1 MKLQQLRYLKAVV
14 ESGLNVTE
22 AAERL
27 FTSQPGVSRQIRML
41 EDELGVLIFQ
51 RSGKHLTHVTPEGRQ
66 ILARAERIL
75 AEVDSIRSLA
85 ADFSDEQ
92 RGLLRLAT
100 THTQARYFLA
110 PRIEAFRCRYPAVSL
125 RIEQGGPA
133 DIARM
138 AAGGEVDFGIAT
150 EGIAQ
155 SRELVMLPAYRWH
168 HCLVV
173 PRDHPLAETTPVD
186 LQTVADYPL
195 VTYVHGFTGRSQLER
210 DFQAVD
216 REPDVVLSAADSDV
230 IKAYVRLGL
239 GVGIIADMAYE
250 PGQDA
255 DLACVDARHLFT
267 EQVTWVGF
275 NRGMFM
281 RGYMYDFLALVAPH
295 LTLERVDR
303 ALHAPDRKRVKA
315 LFADVHLP
323 RY

>member
-1 MKLQQLRYLKAVV
+1 MKLQQLRCLKAVV

-75 AEVDSIRSLA
+75 AEVDGIRSLA
-85 ADFSDEQ
+85 ADFSDER

-100 THTQARYFLA
+100 THTQARYFLP
-110 PRIEAFRCRYPAVSL
+110 PRIDAFRHDYPEVRL
-125 RIEQGGPA
+125 QIEQGGPA

-138 AAGGEVDFGIAT
+138 AASGEVDFGIAT
-150 EGIAQ
+150 EGVAQ
-155 SRELVMLPAYRWH
+155 NRERVMLPAYRWH

-173 PRDHPLAETTPVD
+173 PRDHPLARTPPAD
-186 LQTVADYPL
+186 LAAVAAHPL
-195 VTYVHGFTGRSQLER
+195 VTYVHGFTGRGQLER
-210 DFQAVD
+210 DFRAAD
-216 REPDVVLSAADSDV
+216 LEPDVVLSAADSDV

-239 GVGIIADMAYE
+239 GVGLIARMAYE
-250 PGQDA
+250 PDEDA
-255 DLACVDARHLFT
+255 DLVSIDARHLFT
-267 EQVTWVGF
+267 EQVTRVGF

-281 RGYMYDFLALVAPH
+281 RGYMYDFLALLASH

-303 ALHAPDRKRVKA
+303 ALHAADQKGVDA
-315 LFADVHLP
+315 VFADVALP